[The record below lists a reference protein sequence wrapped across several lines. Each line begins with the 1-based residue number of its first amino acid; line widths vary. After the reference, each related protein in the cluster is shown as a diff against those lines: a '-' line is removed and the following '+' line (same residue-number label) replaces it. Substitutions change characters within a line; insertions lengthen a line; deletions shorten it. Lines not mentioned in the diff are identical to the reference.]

1 MPNMRVVLPM
11 SLYAAASSVS
21 VDTLTRSYEIQGE
34 RER

>member
-1 MPNMRVVLPM
+1 MPDMRVVLPM

-21 VDTLTRSYEIQGE
+21 ADTLTRGYEIQGE